1 MALNGSIVITTKVD
15 TAQAENNLKGLVV
28 GIKTVEKEQ
37 VAAAKAAE
45 EHALQMQRVAD
56 VSRTAAIGLGVF
68 GAALGAAAIGSIK
81 LAADMEQSRV
91 AFTTLLGSGEK
102 ARKFLDE
109 LAVFAASTPFEFVE
123 LQDASRRLLA
133 FGFNAKDIIPIM
145 NSVGGA
151 AAGLGLGKEGI
162 DRMTLALGQMQA
174 KGKVSAQE
182 MNQLAEAGVPGW
194 EILAKAI
201 GVGIPEAMKLGEKGA
216 IDSTTAINA
225 LINGLNTK
233 FPGMLEKQSQ
243 TINGQLSN
251 LRDGVTLTATL
262 IGEKLISAFH
272 ITDAVRAAAE
282 AVSGFGRMIKAGGL
296 KEAID
301 AAFPPG
307 LQMIV
312 VGIAGALTATLVP
325 ALGSVAVAFGSA
337 ALAAA
342 PLLGAGAGIA
352 GAAYLIIKNW
362 EPISGFFETIF
373 NGIADMATNVRDWIV
388 SAFQAAIGKVR
399 EAIMAV
405 MNFFRPI
412 VEKLI
417 DALPPAL
424 RGQLSGVLAWTKTAV
439 GGVVETVG
447 SGLSKTAANVGA
459 GVKKVA
465 TGLVSGIKNAAGL
478 IIPDLQKIMNTT
490 VTTVAN
496 TAFTGLTGKPGA
508 KSGAGGSA
516 PGGTGGG
523 AIQGPD
529 LSGELRR
536 KALEKAEQ
544 DQLASAQR
552 VADSQKKLDEAAL
565 KDAERMRDQEIAY
578 LEQVSRERERI
589 EREAQQRTATGLRE
603 AYGVAL
609 NLLRGDFEGVAT
621 FIRGKVEDG
630 LVNALSNSPAVQG
643 AISQLGA
650 AFTGPLGIAALFGSL
665 LISSVLSA
673 GDQARKIVNQIAT
686 TAEEADRIINP
697 EKYRNENPE
706 FVRVKT
712 ALDKAIDAQSAAED
726 AIVNFQ
732 KSPAF
737 YLDAIMGGGQMK
749 ELRDALTTAKN
760 TVTGLSGTLATIPQK
775 LTPGQPGYIGLNLP
789 TFTPTQP
796 VTPNIPITPA
806 IPRPAPETKPAAMPG
821 ETPDKPIYTQVVNVR
836 DFRDA
841 FPDSAYFRAPSVDT
855 TRSLNANAV
864 AYR

>member
-1 MALNGSIVITTKVD
+1 MALNGSIVITTRVD
-15 TAQAENNLKGLVV
+15 SGQATKDLESLIGR
-28 GIKTVEKEQ
+28 VEKLEAAQ
-37 VAAAKAAE
+37 NDAAKAAANQAE
-45 EHALQMQRVAD
+45 QTSKLASA
-56 VSRTAAIGLGVF
+56 SNAAGIAMGVF
-68 GAALGAAAIGSIK
+68 GAAMAAAAIGSIK
-81 LAADMEQSRV
+81 LAADLEQSRV

-109 LAVFAASTPFEFVE
+109 LAAFAASTPFEFKD
-123 LQDASRRLLA
+123 LQDSSRRLLA
-133 FGFNAKDIIPIM
+133 FGFAAKDIIPIM

-182 MNQLAEAGVPGW
+182 MMQLAEAGVPAW
-194 EILAKAI
+194 EMLAKAI
-201 GVGIPEAMKLGEKGA
+201 GVGIPEAMKLSEKGA

-225 LINGLNTK
+225 LVAGMNAK

-282 AVSGFGRMIKAGGL
+282 AVSGFGRMIKTGGL

-307 LQMIV
+307 LQAV
-312 VGIAGALTATLVP
+312 LVGIAGALTATLVP
-325 ALGSVAVAFGSA
+325 ALGLAATAFGTA
-337 ALAAA
+337 VVAAA
-342 PLLGAGAGIA
+342 PLLGVGAGIA
-352 GAAYLIIKNW
+352 AAAYVIVRNW

-399 EAIMAV
+399 EAVMAV
-405 MNFFRPI
+405 MDFFRPI
-412 VEKLI
+412 VEKLVN
-417 DALPPAL
+417 ALPPGL
-424 RGQLSGVLAWTKTAV
+424 RGQLSGILSWTKTAV

-465 TGLVSGIKNAAGL
+465 SGLVSGMKNAAGL

-496 TAFTGLTGKPGA
+496 TAFTGLSGKA
-508 KSGAGGSA
+508 AETAGGA
-516 PGGTGGG
+516 VK
-523 AIQGPD
+523 AA
-529 LSGELRR
+529 GE
-536 KALEKAEQ
+536 KASKAAALAVDNSKKLEMAYRAWQAEQ
-544 DQLASAQR
+544 DRNDA
-552 VADSQKKLDEAAL
+552 
-565 KDAERMRDQEIAY
+565 AERLQ
-578 LEQVSRERERI
+578 LEQKAIAERARL

-609 NLLRGDFEGVAT
+609 NLLRGDFEGVSV
-621 FIRGKVEDG
+621 FFRGKLEEAV
-630 LVNALSNSPAVQG
+630 VNALSQSPAVQG

-665 LISSVLSA
+665 LVSSVLSA
-673 GDQARKIVNQIAT
+673 GEQARKVVNQIKAV
-686 TAEEADRIINP
+686 AEEADRIINP
-697 EKYRNENPE
+697 DKYRNENPE
-706 FVRVKT
+706 FVRVKK
-712 ALDKAIDAQSAAED
+712 ALDQAVASQQAAED

-737 YLDAIMGGGQMK
+737 YFDALLGGGQMK
-749 ELRDALTTAKN
+749 ELRGALDTAKN
-760 TVTGLSGTLATIPQK
+760 TVAGLSGTLATIPAK
-775 LTPGQPGYIGLNLP
+775 LMPGQPGFTGLNLP
-789 TFTPTQP
+789 TFTPTEP
-796 VTPNIPITPA
+796 MTPRSAAT
-806 IPRPAPETKPAAMPG
+806 ETKPAVMPG
-821 ETPDKPIYTQVVNVR
+821 ETPDRPIYTQVVNVR
-836 DFRDA
+836 DFREA